1 MHSDGWKS
9 APLLGASRCA
19 WRESQPSVAR
29 PRRTRNMRDSPRRR
43 DRLNLSPLET
53 PPLDDPSASPAPQFS
68 PGAFCLVAEA
78 LELRVDIPYDIAP
91 GVRLCRGSEQQV
103 TYIKQMVFPAA
114 GFGQKQA
121 RLMYELEQQQTPDPS
136 TGEKRW
142 FNLPPERW
150 RYFVV
155 AFGGAGKVV
164 MDFQL
169 AANLGE
175 PPLTIFS
182 TIMTREPFGRGQM
195 FAWSVDNVQVSECY
209 IPQTPAYTVLDQ
221 AAVAHLTATYDAV
234 MRLDAA
240 KYPGILRALTSFQ
253 ATKRIARGSDLLAL
267 ALFSIIEMLITHN
280 PNDKEIGDSLMHQI
294 RTKIALLS
302 ERFVHKLDYSC
313 FPNGK
318 NADKVWSALY
328 KFRSLVA
335 HGGEVDFAKNDLRQL
350 VSRENALGFLQVA
363 TRRLLR
369 HALEEPSLVD
379 ALKPI

>member
-1 MHSDGWKS
+1 
-9 APLLGASRCA
+9 
-19 WRESQPSVAR
+19 
-29 PRRTRNMRDSPRRR
+29 
-43 DRLNLSPLET
+43 
-53 PPLDDPSASPAPQFS
+53 
-68 PGAFCLVAEA
+68 
-78 LELRVDIPYDIAP
+78 
-91 GVRLCRGSEQQV
+91 
-103 TYIKQMVFPAA
+103 
-114 GFGQKQA
+114 
-121 RLMYELEQQQTPDPS
+121 
-136 TGEKRW
+136 
-142 FNLPPERW
+142 
-150 RYFVV
+150 
-155 AFGGAGKVV
+155 

-221 AAVAHLTATYDAV
+221 AAVALLNSNIRCCGNATRCGKIPRHFESVNFVSGDEENC
-234 MRLDAA
+234 
-240 KYPGILRALTSFQ
+240 S
-253 ATKRIARGSDLLAL
+253 RIGLLAL

-302 ERFVHKLDYSC
+302 ERFVHKLDYSG
-313 FPNGK
+313 FPTGRTPTRYGQLCI
-318 NADKVWSALY
+318 VP
-328 KFRSLVA
+328 SLVA